1 MRRQR
6 YEKMF
11 YVVRKSSESVKNSK
25 LSFFPRDEKACLER
39 GRGES
44 ENLNAL
50 QNFPEA
56 LQKFLQGVR
65 KIDKCRNDF

>member
-1 MRRQR
+1 
-6 YEKMF
+6 MF
-11 YVVRKSSESVKNSK
+11 YVVRKSSESVKISK
-25 LSFFPRDEKACLER
+25 LSLFPRDEKAYLET

-50 QNFPEA
+50 RNFPEA
-56 LQKFLQGVR
+56 LQNFLQGVR

>member
-1 MRRQR
+1 M
-6 YEKMF
+6 
-11 YVVRKSSESVKNSK
+11 
-25 LSFFPRDEKACLER
+25 FPRDEKACLET

-56 LQKFLQGVR
+56 LQNFLQGVR

>member
-1 MRRQR
+1 MRPQR

-11 YVVRKSSESVKNSK
+11 YVVQKLIESVKISK
-25 LSFFPRDEKACLER
+25 LSLFPRNEKACLER

-56 LQKFLQGVR
+56 LQNFLQGVR